1 MIYLYLLAN
10 ISLLSIACI
19 LYVNYKCNKH
29 YLTKAEEDLSLQRD
43 KIVKENLY
51 LERALSDRYRQEENS
66 WLITKPL
73 ILSLLEAYDNT
84 WDKERISNMLVA
96 LCEGNMDRIRG
107 YFPKEVVEE
116 IERKTDGCL

>member
-10 ISLLSIACI
+10 VSLLSIAYI
-19 LYVNYKCNKH
+19 LYINYKCNKH
-29 YLTKAEEDLSLQRD
+29 YLTQAEKDLSLQRE

-51 LERALSDRYRQEENS
+51 LERALSDRYQQEKIS
-66 WLITKPL
+66 WLAAKPL
-73 ILSLLEAYDNT
+73 ILNLLETYDNT

-96 LCEGNMDRIRG
+96 LCNGNMDRIRG

-116 IERKTDGCL
+116 IERKTNGRL